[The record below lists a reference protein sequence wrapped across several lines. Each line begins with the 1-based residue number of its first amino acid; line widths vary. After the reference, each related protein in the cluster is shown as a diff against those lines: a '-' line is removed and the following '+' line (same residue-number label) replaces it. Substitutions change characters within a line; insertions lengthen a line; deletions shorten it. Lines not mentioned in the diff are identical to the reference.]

1 VGSTACQPRAQR
13 CINGAFDSTKSSTFT
28 DLAPGA
34 FLISYV
40 DQTKI
45 GGDYINETFGI
56 GGSILKSM
64 TMGLAKQSSETDTS
78 SPFQGIVGVGFN
90 TGEAI
95 FAQQGITYPN
105 VISQLQAQGRITTK
119 AYSLWL
125 NDRGQYF
132 PFSKSS
138 RLC

>member
-1 VGSTACQPRAQR
+1 
-13 CINGAFDSTKSSTFT
+13 
-28 DLAPGA
+28 
-34 FLISYV
+34 V

-45 GGDYINETFGI
+45 AGDYINETFGI
-56 GGSILKSM
+56 GGSTLKNM
-64 TMGLAKQSSETDTS
+64 TMGLAKMSSETDTS

-105 VISQLQAQGRITTK
+105 VISQLQAQGLITTK

-125 NDRGQYF
+125 NDRGMYLQF
-132 PFSKSS
+132 LEKA
-138 RLC
+138 